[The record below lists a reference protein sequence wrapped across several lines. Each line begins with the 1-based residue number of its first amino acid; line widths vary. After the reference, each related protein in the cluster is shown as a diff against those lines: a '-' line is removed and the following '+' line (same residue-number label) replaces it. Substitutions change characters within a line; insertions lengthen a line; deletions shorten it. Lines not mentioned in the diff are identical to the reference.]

1 MLLRSTVLT
10 VALRPISRIVA
21 AAVMQEPADFIS
33 RTERFVREQ
42 ITALDHDASHD
53 WRYIRPAFASEQ
65 VNWQARPL
73 MTPAKLTARSHIDRV
88 RKLALALAREEGN
101 AVLPGAIEL

>member
-1 MLLRSTVLT
+1 MLLRSVVLT
-10 VALRPISRIVA
+10 VGLRPVTKILT

-65 VNWQARPL
+65 VNRQARPC
-73 MTPAKLTARSHIDRV
+73 MTPLQ
-88 RKLALALAREEGN
+88 N
-101 AVLPGAIEL
+101 